1 MPRAYIPELITA
13 NASHHVFE
21 YVQIACSYGGIMA
34 SPANCCVVCNADLPT
49 AVKRRV
55 IHPCNEANADA
66 HEFFMN
72 VVSPGY
78 TFQST
83 SVRYVCRT
91 PCFLNLEKAIK
102 HHNALRDLLGSLR
115 GNVAPLTPITKSS
128 LLGFKSVRHSDDC
141 SSISETPSSI
151 SQQTCRKDEEV

>member
-1 MPRAYIPELITA
+1 
-13 NASHHVFE
+13 
-21 YVQIACSYGGIMA
+21 MA

-91 PCFLNLEKAIK
+91 PCFLNLEMAIK

-128 LLGFKSVRHSDDC
+128 LLGFFDIVMTVHQFLKHPPQSHSKLVEKMKRYENT
-141 SSISETPSSI
+141 IW
-151 SQQTCRKDEEV
+151 